1 MQSSQTYWRSACAI
15 GRMSG
20 NRSLSSRKVLLA
32 CPYFIPTHAMN
43 GEWLHPSRLP
53 LGAGWTGRCGAPGHD
68 DAEPSSEDIRERCNL
83 GYATDCARLPQERTC
98 DSVRFSVARESNAQV
113 RVWFVCEKAHAPA
126 GHGILVYDL
135 STQQWSA
142 PHSDPRIQRLAECY
156 LQSYLLRRIQPAAAG
171 DHASTL
177 S

>member
-1 MQSSQTYWRSACAI
+1 M
-15 GRMSG
+15 
-20 NRSLSSRKVLLA
+20 A
-32 CPYFIPTHAMN
+32 CPYFIPTHKID

-53 LGAGWTGRCGAPGHD
+53 LGGGWAGKCGAPEHSC
-68 DAEPSSEDIRERCNL
+68 AQPLPQEIREYCNL
-83 GYATDCARLPQERTC
+83 GYAASCVRLPQERTC
-98 DSVRFSVARESNAQV
+98 DSVRFSVARDSIAQV
-113 RVWFVCEKAHAPA
+113 QLWFVCEKAHEPA

-135 STQQWSA
+135 AVQQWSA
-142 PHSDPRIQRLAECY
+142 AHSDPRIQRLAECY